1 LIVLAFT
8 PFVLPYLAYPTY
20 LADPTY
26 LAYLAYPTYL
36 TYVFTSSA
44 AA

>member
-1 LIVLAFT
+1 MPVSFLGSSLIVL
-8 PFVLPYLAYPTY
+8 VLPYLAY
-20 LADPTY
+20 PTY